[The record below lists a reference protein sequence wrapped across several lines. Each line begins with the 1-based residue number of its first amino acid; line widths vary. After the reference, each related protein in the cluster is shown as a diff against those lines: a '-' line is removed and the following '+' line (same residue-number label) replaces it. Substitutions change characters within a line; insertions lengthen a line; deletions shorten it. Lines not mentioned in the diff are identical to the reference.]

1 MSFMSLFPQWIFEQ
15 GPAFLIVLPLL
26 MGAIIAILPNRS
38 MAWWFTFFVTLIC
51 TYTAFGLFQH
61 IYFDSFLLYTMGGWA
76 PPHGISL
83 IVDGLSAPIL
93 LLISVMAML
102 TVIYALP
109 ASISEIEPK
118 KRGPFYAAFLICFA
132 GLMGMVITGDAFN
145 VFVFLEVSSI
155 STYALVAMGAARDR
169 RSLAAAY
176 NYLIMGSIG
185 ATFFVIGLGFLFM
198 ETGTLNM
205 AEMSAILSDLDG
217 GTRVSKVGY
226 GFIVV
231 GLGLKIAMFPLHTWL
246 PRAYAYAPTKITI
259 FLASTA
265 TKAAIYLLL
274 RFTFTVFDP
283 SFDYISIMLKYLIVG
298 AAVVGMVFASF
309 QAIFQSDVRRV
320 LAYSSVAQV
329 GYILLGIGIATS
341 SGLAAGYLHLLNHA
355 IIKGCLF
362 ISVGAF
368 WYRFGI
374 TRVDDFS
381 GLFKTMP
388 LTMGAFTLGG
398 LSLIGVPFTA
408 GFVSKVKLILAAAE
422 QEMWWAVLVIVFS
435 SVLAIVYIGR
445 IIMAAYF
452 GSPPKINGSTFT
464 KNKAPFMMLFPMW
477 VLGLMSIAIGLN
489 AFGIGDTFVSASE
502 IAASVLLG
510 GRG

>member
-1 MSFMSLFPQWIFEQ
+1 
-15 GPAFLIVLPLL
+15 
-26 MGAIIAILPNRS
+26 
-38 MAWWFTFFVTLIC
+38 
-51 TYTAFGLFQH
+51 
-61 IYFDSFLLYTMGGWA
+61 
-76 PPHGISL
+76 
-83 IVDGLSAPIL
+83 
-93 LLISVMAML
+93 
-102 TVIYALP
+102 
-109 ASISEIEPK
+109 
-118 KRGPFYAAFLICFA
+118 
-132 GLMGMVITGDAFN
+132 
-145 VFVFLEVSSI
+145 
-155 STYALVAMGAARDR
+155 
-169 RSLAAAY
+169 
-176 NYLIMGSIG
+176 
-185 ATFFVIGLGFLFM
+185 
-198 ETGTLNM
+198 
-205 AEMSAILSDLDG
+205 
-217 GTRVSKVGY
+217 
-226 GFIVV
+226 
-231 GLGLKIAMFPLHTWL
+231 
-246 PRAYAYAPTKITI
+246 RAYAYAPTKITI

-283 SFDYISIMLKYLIVG
+283 SFDYIAIMLKYLIMGV
-298 AAVVGMVFASF
+298 AIVGMAFASF

-355 IIKGCLF
+355 VIKGCLF

-374 TRVDDFS
+374 TRVNDFS

-422 QEMWWAVLVIVFS
+422 QDMWWAVLVIVFS

-445 IIMAAYF
+445 IILFAYF
-452 GSPPKINGSTFT
+452 GTPPKINGSILV
-464 KNKAPFMMLFPMW
+464 KNEAPLMMLFPMW
-477 VLGLMSIAIGLN
+477 TLGLMSIAIGVN
-489 AFGIGDTFVSASE
+489 AFGIGDSFVSASE

-510 GRG
+510 ERG